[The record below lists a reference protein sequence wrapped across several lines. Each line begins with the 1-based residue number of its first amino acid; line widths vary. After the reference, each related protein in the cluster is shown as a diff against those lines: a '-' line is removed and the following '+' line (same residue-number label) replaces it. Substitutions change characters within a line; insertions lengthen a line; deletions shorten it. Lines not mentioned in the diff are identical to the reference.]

1 MKKKDFYSLGI
12 MSGTSIDGFD
22 FSLMK
27 TDGINNIEVIHNKY
41 YKFSNQ
47 FKDKIKNC
55 IEEINSIKNSNY
67 INNHY
72 FKKKNLEFTEFLS
85 AKINHF
91 FSEVSFPLSKL
102 DLIGIHGNTLL
113 HIPQKKQSIQ
123 LGEAKNCL
131 NISKLKL
138 FMILE

>member
-27 TDGINNIEVIHNKY
+27 TDGINNIDVIHNKY
-41 YKFSNQ
+41 FKFTNE
-47 FKDKIKNC
+47 FKDKIK
-55 IEEINSIKNSNY
+55 IYIQEINSIKNSSL
-67 INNHY
+67 INDEY
-72 FKKKNLEFTEFLS
+72 FKKKNIEFTEFLS
-85 AKINHF
+85 TKIDLF
-91 FSEVSFPLSKL
+91 FNELSFPLSKL

-113 HIPQKKQSIQ
+113 HIPKKKNLSN
-123 LGEAKNCL
+123 LGRQKNCL
-131 NISKLKL
+131 NILKLKL